1 MANHFDLTDLQL
13 IVNIGDASS
22 LTRGAEKS
30 HLSLPAASNRV
41 KNLEE
46 HFGTRLFHRNSQGV
60 TLTPSGDAFLR
71 HARLVLR
78 QIEHLRGD
86 IHEYARGIK
95 GQVRMMANTTA
106 MTEFMPGVLSRYLAA
121 HPDVTVELR
130 ERLSYLIVKAVSE
143 GSADIGIVAGRPAAS
158 DLEFLPYQE
167 DRLVL
172 VTPEN
177 HPLGVLD
184 EVSFADTMSYEYVG
198 LSEWSAIHAFLI
210 QAANSIGHPFRFRV
224 EVSNFETVCRM
235 IELRNVMHKDSTSNS
250 SGLPMNGLSANCM
263 SVFVI
268 LINYPVLPENSS
280 ICLYRMF
287 LSKWLLLRHRRA
299 KNHERSAESNRIG
312 VEQCRKNQGV
322 FGVVQASWY

>member
-1 MANHFDLTDLQL
+1 MANHFDLTDMQL

-60 TLTPSGDAFLR
+60 TLTPSGEAFLR

-78 QIEHLRGD
+78 QIDHLRGD

-95 GQVRMMANTTA
+95 GQVRMLANTTA
-106 MTEFMPGVLSRYLAA
+106 MTEFMPAVLSRFLAS

-130 ERLSYLIVKAVSE
+130 ERLSYLVIKAVSE
-143 GSADIGIVAGRPAAS
+143 GSADIGIVAGKPATS
-158 DLEFLPYQE
+158 ELEYIPYRE

-172 VTPEN
+172 VAPVD
-177 HPLGVLD
+177 HPLSELT
-184 EVSFADTMSYEYVG
+184 EVAFSYTLAYEYVG

-210 QAANSIGHPFRFRV
+210 QAADKLGYPFRFRV
-224 EVSNFETVCRM
+224 EVGSFEAVCRM
-235 IELRNVMHKDSTSNS
+235 IEAGV
-250 SGLPMNGLSANCM
+250 G
-263 SVFVI
+263 
-268 LINYPVLPENSS
+268 
-280 ICLYRMF
+280 
-287 LSKWLLLRHRRA
+287 
-299 KNHERSAESNRIG
+299 IG
-312 VEQCRKNQGV
+312 VVPELVAKRYAQRLNIKTVRLSDEWSERKLQICVRNLQQLPSFTKDLV
-322 FGVVQASWY
+322 NMLIEDVPTV

>member
-41 KNLEE
+41 KNLED

-60 TLTPSGDAFLR
+60 TLTPSGEAFLR

-78 QIEHLRGD
+78 QIDHLRGD

-95 GQVRMMANTTA
+95 GQVRMLANTTA
-106 MTEFMPGVLSRYLAA
+106 MTEFMPAVLSRFLAS

-130 ERLSYLIVKAVSE
+130 ERLSYLVIKAVSE
-143 GSADIGIVAGRPAAS
+143 GSADIGIVAGKPAS
-158 DLEFLPYQE
+158 SELEYIPYRE

-172 VTPEN
+172 VAPADHALNERT
-177 HPLGVLD
+177 
-184 EVSFADTMSYEYVG
+184 EVAFSDTLAFEYVG

-210 QAANSIGHPFRFRV
+210 QAADKLGYPFRFRV
-224 EVSNFETVCRM
+224 EVGSFEAVCRM
-235 IELRNVMHKDSTSNS
+235 IEAGV
-250 SGLPMNGLSANCM
+250 G
-263 SVFVI
+263 
-268 LINYPVLPENSS
+268 
-280 ICLYRMF
+280 
-287 LSKWLLLRHRRA
+287 
-299 KNHERSAESNRIG
+299 IG
-312 VEQCRKNQGV
+312 VVPELVAKRYAQRLDIKIVRLSDEWSERKLQICVRNLQQLPSFARDLV
-322 FGVVQASWY
+322 NMLIEDVPAA

>member
-41 KNLEE
+41 KNLED

-60 TLTPSGDAFLR
+60 TLTPSGEAFLR

-78 QIEHLRGD
+78 QIDHLRGD

-95 GQVRMMANTTA
+95 GQVRMLANTTA
-106 MTEFMPGVLSRYLAA
+106 MTEFMPAVLSRFLAS

-130 ERLSYLIVKAVSE
+130 ERLSYLVIKAVSE
-143 GSADIGIVAGRPAAS
+143 GSADIGIVAGKPAAS
-158 DLEFLPYQE
+158 ELEYIPYRE

-172 VTPEN
+172 VTPADHALSERS
-177 HPLGVLD
+177 
-184 EVSFADTMSYEYVG
+184 EVAFSDTLAFEYVG

-210 QAANSIGHPFRFRV
+210 QAADKLGYPFRFRV
-224 EVSNFETVCRM
+224 EVGSFEAVCRM
-235 IELRNVMHKDSTSNS
+235 IEAGVGIGIVPELVAKRYAQRLNIKIVRLSDEWSERKLQICVRNLQQLPSFAKDLVN
-250 SGLPMNGLSANCM
+250 M
-263 SVFVI
+263 
-268 LINYPVLPENSS
+268 LIQDVPP
-280 ICLYRMF
+280 
-287 LSKWLLLRHRRA
+287 A
-299 KNHERSAESNRIG
+299 
-312 VEQCRKNQGV
+312 
-322 FGVVQASWY
+322 

>member
-41 KNLEE
+41 KNLED

-60 TLTPSGDAFLR
+60 TLTPSGEAFLR

-78 QIEHLRGD
+78 QIDHLRGD

-95 GQVRMMANTTA
+95 GQVRMLANTTA
-106 MTEFMPGVLSRYLAA
+106 MTEFMPAVLSRFLAS

-130 ERLSYLIVKAVSE
+130 ERLSYLVIKAVSE
-143 GSADIGIVAGRPAAS
+143 GSADIGIVAGRPAS
-158 DLEFLPYQE
+158 SELEYLPYRE

-172 VTPEN
+172 VTPAE
-177 HPLGVLD
+177 HPLGELR
-184 EVSFADTMSYEYVG
+184 EVAFSDTLAYEYVG

-210 QAANSIGHPFRFRV
+210 QAADKLGYPFRFRV
-224 EVSNFETVCRM
+224 EVGSFEAVCRM
-235 IELRNVMHKDSTSNS
+235 IEAGV
-250 SGLPMNGLSANCM
+250 G
-263 SVFVI
+263 
-268 LINYPVLPENSS
+268 
-280 ICLYRMF
+280 
-287 LSKWLLLRHRRA
+287 
-299 KNHERSAESNRIG
+299 IG
-312 VEQCRKNQGV
+312 VVPELVAKRYAQRLKIKIVRLSDEWSERKLQICVRNLHQLPSFAKDLV
-322 FGVVQASWY
+322 NMLIEDVPAD

>member
-41 KNLEE
+41 KNLED

-60 TLTPSGDAFLR
+60 TLTPSGEAFLR

-78 QIEHLRGD
+78 QIDHLRGD

-95 GQVRMMANTTA
+95 GQVRMLANTTA
-106 MTEFMPGVLSRYLAA
+106 MTEFMPAVLSRYLAT

-130 ERLSYLIVKAVSE
+130 ERLSYLVVKAVSE

-158 DLEFLPYQE
+158 DLQFIPYRE

-172 VTPEN
+172 VTPSV
-177 HPLGVLD
+177 HPLGELA
-184 EVSFADTMSYEYVG
+184 EVSFADTMSYEFVG
-198 LSEWSAIHAFLI
+198 LSEWSAIHAFLT
-210 QAANSIGHPFRFRV
+210 QAANNLGHPFRFRV
-224 EVSNFETVCRM
+224 EVGNFESVCRM
-235 IELRNVMHKDSTSNS
+235 IEAGV
-250 SGLPMNGLSANCM
+250 G
-263 SVFVI
+263 
-268 LINYPVLPENSS
+268 
-280 ICLYRMF
+280 
-287 LSKWLLLRHRRA
+287 
-299 KNHERSAESNRIG
+299 IG
-312 VEQCRKNQGV
+312 VVPERAAQRYAQRLNIKLVRLADEWAERKLHVCVRNLSQLPSFARELVAMMVEDIPEPTKSAAGKR
-322 FGVVQASWY
+322 

>member
-41 KNLEE
+41 KNLED

-60 TLTPSGDAFLR
+60 TLTPSGEAFLR

-78 QIEHLRGD
+78 QIDHLRGD

-95 GQVRMMANTTA
+95 GQVRMLANTTA
-106 MTEFMPGVLSRYLAA
+106 MTEFMPAVLSRFLAS

-130 ERLSYLIVKAVSE
+130 ERLSYLVIKAVSE
-143 GSADIGIVAGRPAAS
+143 GSADIGIVAGKPATS
-158 DLEFLPYQE
+158 ELEYLPYRE

-172 VTPEN
+172 VTPAE
-177 HPLGVLD
+177 HPLSDLD
-184 EVSFADTMSYEYVG
+184 EVAFSDTLAFEYVG

-210 QAANSIGHPFRFRV
+210 QAADRLGYPFRFRV
-224 EVSNFETVCRM
+224 EVGSFEAVCRM
-235 IELRNVMHKDSTSNS
+235 IEAGV
-250 SGLPMNGLSANCM
+250 G
-263 SVFVI
+263 
-268 LINYPVLPENSS
+268 
-280 ICLYRMF
+280 
-287 LSKWLLLRHRRA
+287 
-299 KNHERSAESNRIG
+299 IG
-312 VEQCRKNQGV
+312 VVPELVAKRYSQRLNIKIVRLSDEWSERKLQICVRNLEQLPSFTKDLVNMLIDDV
-322 FGVVQASWY
+322 PATFV

>member
-41 KNLEE
+41 KNLED

-60 TLTPSGDAFLR
+60 TLTPSGEAFLR
-71 HARLVLR
+71 HARQVLR

-95 GQVRMMANTTA
+95 GQIRMMANTTA
-106 MTEFMPGVLSRYLAA
+106 MTEFMPAVLSSYLAS

-172 VTPEN
+172 VTPAK
-177 HPLGVLD
+177 HPLGEMD

-235 IELRNVMHKDSTSNS
+235 IEMGVGIGVVPERAAQRYAQRLNIKLVRIADDWAERKLHICVRNLEQLPGFARELVNMLIHDVPKQASSDSTS
-250 SGLPMNGLSANCM
+250 
-263 SVFVI
+263 
-268 LINYPVLPENSS
+268 
-280 ICLYRMF
+280 R
-287 LSKWLLLRHRRA
+287 SK
-299 KNHERSAESNRIG
+299 KS
-312 VEQCRKNQGV
+312 
-322 FGVVQASWY
+322 

>member
-60 TLTPSGDAFLR
+60 TLTPSGEAFLR

-78 QIEHLRGD
+78 QIDHLRGE
-86 IHEYARGIK
+86 IHEYSRGIK
-95 GQVRMMANTTA
+95 GQIRMLANTTA
-106 MTEFMPGVLSRYLAA
+106 MTEFMPAVLSRYLAS

-130 ERLSYLIVKAVSE
+130 ERLSYLVVKAVSE
-143 GSADIGIVAGRPAAS
+143 GSADIGIVAGKPASA
-158 DLEFLPYQE
+158 DLQYLPYRA

-172 VTPEN
+172 VTRTD
-177 HPLGVLD
+177 HPLAGRKSVH
-184 EVSFADTMSYEYVG
+184 FAETLEYEYVG

-210 QAANSIGHPFRFRV
+210 QAADNLGHPFRFRV
-224 EVSNFETVCRM
+224 EVGNFEAVCRM
-235 IELRNVMHKDSTSNS
+235 IEAGV
-250 SGLPMNGLSANCM
+250 G
-263 SVFVI
+263 
-268 LINYPVLPENSS
+268 
-280 ICLYRMF
+280 
-287 LSKWLLLRHRRA
+287 
-299 KNHERSAESNRIG
+299 IG
-312 VEQCRKNQGV
+312 VIPELAARRYAQGLKIRTIPLSDEWAERKLHICVRSLEQLPGFARELVNMLLEDVPRQ
-322 FGVVQASWY
+322 

>member
-41 KNLEE
+41 KNLED

-60 TLTPSGDAFLR
+60 TLTPSGEAFLR

-78 QIEHLRGD
+78 QIDHLRGD

-95 GQVRMMANTTA
+95 GQVRMLANTTA
-106 MTEFMPGVLSRYLAA
+106 MTEFMPAVLSRFLAS

-130 ERLSYLIVKAVSE
+130 ERLSYLVIKAVSE
-143 GSADIGIVAGRPAAS
+143 GSADIGIVAGKPAS
-158 DLEFLPYQE
+158 SELEYIPYRE

-172 VTPEN
+172 VTPLE
-177 HPLGVLD
+177 HALSELS
-184 EVSFADTMSYEYVG
+184 EVAFSDTLAYEYVG

-210 QAANSIGHPFRFRV
+210 QAADKLGYPFRFRV
-224 EVSNFETVCRM
+224 EVGSFEAVCRM
-235 IELRNVMHKDSTSNS
+235 IEAGV
-250 SGLPMNGLSANCM
+250 G
-263 SVFVI
+263 
-268 LINYPVLPENSS
+268 
-280 ICLYRMF
+280 
-287 LSKWLLLRHRRA
+287 
-299 KNHERSAESNRIG
+299 IG
-312 VEQCRKNQGV
+312 VVPELVAKRYAQRLNIKIVRLSDEWSERKLQICVRNLQQLPSFTRDLV
-322 FGVVQASWY
+322 NMLIEDVPQF

>member
-41 KNLEE
+41 KNLED

-60 TLTPSGDAFLR
+60 TLTPSGEAFLR

-78 QIEHLRGD
+78 QIDHLRGD

-95 GQVRMMANTTA
+95 GQVRMLANTTA
-106 MTEFMPGVLSRYLAA
+106 MSEFMPAVLSRFLAS

-130 ERLSYLIVKAVSE
+130 ERLSYLVIKAVSE
-143 GSADIGIVAGRPAAS
+143 GSADIGIVAGKPAS
-158 DLEFLPYQE
+158 SELEYIPYRE

-172 VTPEN
+172 VTPLE
-177 HPLGVLD
+177 HPLGELK
-184 EVSFADTMSYEYVG
+184 EVAFSDTLAYEYVG

-210 QAANSIGHPFRFRV
+210 QAADKLGYPFRFRV
-224 EVSNFETVCRM
+224 EVGSFEAVCRM
-235 IELRNVMHKDSTSNS
+235 IEAGV
-250 SGLPMNGLSANCM
+250 G
-263 SVFVI
+263 
-268 LINYPVLPENSS
+268 
-280 ICLYRMF
+280 
-287 LSKWLLLRHRRA
+287 
-299 KNHERSAESNRIG
+299 IG
-312 VEQCRKNQGV
+312 VVPELVAKRYSQRLKIKLVRLSDEWSERKLQICVRNLEQLPSFTRDLVNMLIEDV
-322 FGVVQASWY
+322 PS

>member
-41 KNLEE
+41 KNLED

-60 TLTPSGDAFLR
+60 TLTPSGEAFLR

-78 QIEHLRGD
+78 QIDHLRGD

-95 GQVRMMANTTA
+95 GQVRMLANTTA
-106 MTEFMPGVLSRYLAA
+106 MTEFMPAVLSRFLAS

-130 ERLSYLIVKAVSE
+130 ERLSYLVIKAVSE
-143 GSADIGIVAGRPAAS
+143 GSADIGIVAGKPAS
-158 DLEFLPYQE
+158 SELEYIPYRQ

-172 VTPEN
+172 VAPTD
-177 HPLGVLD
+177 HPLSGLS
-184 EVSFADTMSYEYVG
+184 EVTFSDTLAFEYVG

-210 QAANSIGHPFRFRV
+210 QAADKLGYPFRFRV
-224 EVSNFETVCRM
+224 EVGSFEAVCRM
-235 IELRNVMHKDSTSNS
+235 IEAGV
-250 SGLPMNGLSANCM
+250 G
-263 SVFVI
+263 
-268 LINYPVLPENSS
+268 
-280 ICLYRMF
+280 
-287 LSKWLLLRHRRA
+287 
-299 KNHERSAESNRIG
+299 IG
-312 VEQCRKNQGV
+312 VVPELVAKRYAQRLKINIVRLSDEWSERKLQICVRNLQQLPSFTKDLV
-322 FGVVQASWY
+322 NMLIEDVPNR

>member
-41 KNLEE
+41 KNLED

-60 TLTPSGDAFLR
+60 TLTPSGEAFLR

-78 QIEHLRGD
+78 QIDHLRGD

-95 GQVRMMANTTA
+95 GQVRMLANTTA
-106 MTEFMPGVLSRYLAA
+106 MTEFMPAVLSRFLAS

-130 ERLSYLIVKAVSE
+130 ERLSYLVIKAVSE
-143 GSADIGIVAGRPAAS
+143 GSADIGIVAGKPAS
-158 DLEFLPYQE
+158 SELEYIPYRE

-172 VTPEN
+172 VAPVD
-177 HPLGVLD
+177 HPLSALN
-184 EVSFADTMSYEYVG
+184 EVAFSDTLAYEYVG

-210 QAANSIGHPFRFRV
+210 QAADKLGYPFRFRV
-224 EVSNFETVCRM
+224 EVGSFEAVCRM
-235 IELRNVMHKDSTSNS
+235 IEAGVGIGIVPELVAKRYAQRLNIKIVRLSDEWSERKLQICVRNLQQ
-250 SGLPMNGLSANCM
+250 LPSFARDLVNM
-263 SVFVI
+263 
-268 LINYPVLPENSS
+268 LIEDVP
-280 ICLYRMF
+280 
-287 LSKWLLLRHRRA
+287 
-299 KNHERSAESNRIG
+299 
-312 VEQCRKNQGV
+312 
-322 FGVVQASWY
+322 AS

>member
-41 KNLEE
+41 KNLED

-60 TLTPSGDAFLR
+60 TLTPSGEAFLR

-78 QIEHLRGD
+78 QIDHLRGD

-95 GQVRMMANTTA
+95 GQVRMVANTTA
-106 MTEFMPGVLSRYLAA
+106 MTEFMPAVLSQYLAS
-121 HPDVTVELR
+121 HPDVTVELK
-130 ERLSYLIVKAVSE
+130 ERLSYLVIKAVSD

-158 DLEFLPYQE
+158 DLEYLPYRE

-172 VTPEN
+172 VTSRD
-177 HPLGVLD
+177 HPLAQLK
-184 EVSFADTMSYEYVG
+184 EVAFANTLNFEYVG

-210 QAANSIGHPFRFRV
+210 QAADNLGYPFRFRV
-224 EVSNFETVCRM
+224 EVGNFETVCRM
-235 IELRNVMHKDSTSNS
+235 IEANV
-250 SGLPMNGLSANCM
+250 G
-263 SVFVI
+263 
-268 LINYPVLPENSS
+268 
-280 ICLYRMF
+280 
-287 LSKWLLLRHRRA
+287 
-299 KNHERSAESNRIG
+299 IG
-312 VEQCRKNQGV
+312 VVPERAAQRYAQRLNIKLVRLSDEWAERKLHICVRQLDQLPSFARELVTMLIADATHN
-322 FGVVQASWY
+322 

>member
-41 KNLEE
+41 KNLED

-60 TLTPSGDAFLR
+60 TLTPSGEAFLR

-78 QIEHLRGD
+78 QIDHLRGD

-95 GQVRMMANTTA
+95 GQVRMLANTTA
-106 MTEFMPGVLSRYLAA
+106 MTEFMPAVLSRFLAS

-130 ERLSYLIVKAVSE
+130 ERLSYLVIKAVSE
-143 GSADIGIVAGRPAAS
+143 GSADIGIVAGKPAS
-158 DLEFLPYQE
+158 SELEYIPYRE

-172 VTPEN
+172 VTPLE
-177 HPLGVLD
+177 HALSKLS
-184 EVSFADTMSYEYVG
+184 EVAFSDTLAYEYVG

-210 QAANSIGHPFRFRV
+210 QAADKLGYPFRFRV
-224 EVSNFETVCRM
+224 EVGSFEAVCRM
-235 IELRNVMHKDSTSNS
+235 IEAGV
-250 SGLPMNGLSANCM
+250 G
-263 SVFVI
+263 
-268 LINYPVLPENSS
+268 
-280 ICLYRMF
+280 
-287 LSKWLLLRHRRA
+287 
-299 KNHERSAESNRIG
+299 IG
-312 VEQCRKNQGV
+312 VVPELVAKRYAQRLNIKIVRLSDEWSERKLQICVRNLQQLPSFTRDLV
-322 FGVVQASWY
+322 NMLIEDVPQA

>member
-41 KNLEE
+41 KNLED

-60 TLTPSGDAFLR
+60 TLTPSGEAFLR

-78 QIEHLRGD
+78 QIDHLRGD

-95 GQVRMMANTTA
+95 GQVRMLANTTA
-106 MTEFMPGVLSRYLAA
+106 MTEFMPAVLSRFLAS

-130 ERLSYLIVKAVSE
+130 ERLSYLVIKAVSE
-143 GSADIGIVAGRPAAS
+143 GSADIGIVAGKPAS
-158 DLEFLPYQE
+158 SELEYIPYRE

-172 VTPEN
+172 VTPIE
-177 HPLGVLD
+177 HPLSELS
-184 EVSFADTMSYEYVG
+184 EVAFSDTLAFEYVG

-210 QAANSIGHPFRFRV
+210 QAADKLGYPFRFRV
-224 EVSNFETVCRM
+224 EVGSFEAVCRM
-235 IELRNVMHKDSTSNS
+235 IEAGV
-250 SGLPMNGLSANCM
+250 G
-263 SVFVI
+263 
-268 LINYPVLPENSS
+268 
-280 ICLYRMF
+280 
-287 LSKWLLLRHRRA
+287 
-299 KNHERSAESNRIG
+299 IG
-312 VEQCRKNQGV
+312 VVPELVAKRYAQRLNIKLVSLSDEWSERKLQICVRNLKQLPSFTRDLV
-322 FGVVQASWY
+322 NMLIEDVPAA

>member
-41 KNLEE
+41 KNLED

-60 TLTPSGDAFLR
+60 TLTPSGEAFLR

-78 QIEHLRGD
+78 QIDHLRGD

-95 GQVRMMANTTA
+95 GQVRMLANTTA
-106 MTEFMPGVLSRYLAA
+106 MTEFMPAVLSRFLAS

-130 ERLSYLIVKAVSE
+130 ERLSYLVIKAVSE
-143 GSADIGIVAGRPAAS
+143 GSADIGIVAGRPAS
-158 DLEFLPYQE
+158 SELEYIPYRE

-172 VTPEN
+172 VTPLE
-177 HPLGVLD
+177 HPLSELS
-184 EVSFADTMSYEYVG
+184 EVAFSDTLAFEYVG

-210 QAANSIGHPFRFRV
+210 QAADKLGYPFRFRV
-224 EVSNFETVCRM
+224 EVGSFEAVCRM
-235 IELRNVMHKDSTSNS
+235 IEAGV
-250 SGLPMNGLSANCM
+250 G
-263 SVFVI
+263 
-268 LINYPVLPENSS
+268 
-280 ICLYRMF
+280 
-287 LSKWLLLRHRRA
+287 
-299 KNHERSAESNRIG
+299 IG
-312 VEQCRKNQGV
+312 VVPELVAKRYAQRLNIKIVSLSDDWSERKLQICVRNLQQLPSFTRDLV
-322 FGVVQASWY
+322 NMLIEDVPAA

>member
-41 KNLEE
+41 KNLED

-60 TLTPSGDAFLR
+60 TLTPSGEAFLR

-78 QIEHLRGD
+78 QIDHLRGD

-95 GQVRMMANTTA
+95 GQVRMLANTTA
-106 MTEFMPGVLSRYLAA
+106 MTEFMPAVLSRFLAS

-130 ERLSYLIVKAVSE
+130 ERLSYLVIKAVSE
-143 GSADIGIVAGRPAAS
+143 GSADIGIVAGKPAS
-158 DLEFLPYQE
+158 SELEYIPYRE

-172 VTPEN
+172 VTPIE
-177 HPLGVLD
+177 HPLSDLT
-184 EVSFADTMSYEYVG
+184 EVAFSDTLAFEYVG

-210 QAANSIGHPFRFRV
+210 QAADKLGYPFRFRV
-224 EVSNFETVCRM
+224 EVGSFEAVCRM
-235 IELRNVMHKDSTSNS
+235 IEAGV
-250 SGLPMNGLSANCM
+250 G
-263 SVFVI
+263 
-268 LINYPVLPENSS
+268 
-280 ICLYRMF
+280 
-287 LSKWLLLRHRRA
+287 
-299 KNHERSAESNRIG
+299 IG
-312 VEQCRKNQGV
+312 VVPELVAKRYAQRLNIKIVTLSDEWSERKLQICVRNLQQLPSFTRDLV
-322 FGVVQASWY
+322 NMLIEDVQTA

>member
-41 KNLEE
+41 KNLED

-60 TLTPSGDAFLR
+60 TLTPSGEAFLR

-78 QIEHLRGD
+78 QIDHLRGD

-95 GQVRMMANTTA
+95 GQVRMLANTTA
-106 MTEFMPGVLSRYLAA
+106 MTEFMPAVLSRFLAS

-130 ERLSYLIVKAVSE
+130 ERLSYLVIKAVSE
-143 GSADIGIVAGRPAAS
+143 GSADIGIVAGKPAS
-158 DLEFLPYQE
+158 SELEYIPYRQ

-172 VTPEN
+172 VAPID
-177 HPLGVLD
+177 HPLSGLN
-184 EVSFADTMSYEYVG
+184 EVAFSDTLAFEYVG

-210 QAANSIGHPFRFRV
+210 QAADKLGYPFRFRV
-224 EVSNFETVCRM
+224 EVGSFEAVCRM
-235 IELRNVMHKDSTSNS
+235 IEAGV
-250 SGLPMNGLSANCM
+250 G
-263 SVFVI
+263 
-268 LINYPVLPENSS
+268 
-280 ICLYRMF
+280 
-287 LSKWLLLRHRRA
+287 
-299 KNHERSAESNRIG
+299 IG
-312 VEQCRKNQGV
+312 VVPELVAKRYAQRLKLNIVRLSDEWSERKLQICVRNLQQLPSFTKDLV
-322 FGVVQASWY
+322 NMLVEDVPIA

>member
-41 KNLEE
+41 KNLED

-60 TLTPSGDAFLR
+60 TLTPSGEAFLR

-78 QIEHLRGD
+78 QIDHLRGD

-95 GQVRMMANTTA
+95 GQVRMLANTTA
-106 MTEFMPGVLSRYLAA
+106 MTEFMPAVLSRFLAS

-130 ERLSYLIVKAVSE
+130 ERLSYLVIKAVSE
-143 GSADIGIVAGRPAAS
+143 GSADIGIVAGKPAS
-158 DLEFLPYQE
+158 SELEYIPYRE

-172 VTPEN
+172 VTPIE
-177 HPLGVLD
+177 HPLSELT
-184 EVSFADTMSYEYVG
+184 EVAFSDTLAFEYVG

-210 QAANSIGHPFRFRV
+210 QAADKLGYPFRFRV
-224 EVSNFETVCRM
+224 EVGSFEAVCRM
-235 IELRNVMHKDSTSNS
+235 IEAGV
-250 SGLPMNGLSANCM
+250 G
-263 SVFVI
+263 
-268 LINYPVLPENSS
+268 
-280 ICLYRMF
+280 
-287 LSKWLLLRHRRA
+287 
-299 KNHERSAESNRIG
+299 IG
-312 VEQCRKNQGV
+312 VVPELVAKRYAQRLNIKIVSLSDEWSERKLQICVRNLQQLPSFARDLV
-322 FGVVQASWY
+322 NMLIEDVQTA

>member
-41 KNLEE
+41 KNLED

-60 TLTPSGDAFLR
+60 TLTPSGEAFLR

-78 QIEHLRGD
+78 QIDHLRGD

-95 GQVRMMANTTA
+95 GQVRMVANTTA
-106 MTEFMPGVLSRYLAA
+106 MTEFMPAVLSRYLAS

-130 ERLSYLIVKAVSE
+130 ERLSYLVIKAVSD

-158 DLEFLPYQE
+158 ELEYLPYRE

-172 VTPEN
+172 VTPNE
-177 HPLGVLD
+177 HPLSDLK
-184 EVSFADTMSYEYVG
+184 EVAFANTLSYEYVG

-210 QAANSIGHPFRFRV
+210 QAADKLGHPFRFRV
-224 EVSNFETVCRM
+224 EVGSFEAVCRM
-235 IELRNVMHKDSTSNS
+235 IEANV
-250 SGLPMNGLSANCM
+250 G
-263 SVFVI
+263 
-268 LINYPVLPENSS
+268 
-280 ICLYRMF
+280 
-287 LSKWLLLRHRRA
+287 
-299 KNHERSAESNRIG
+299 IG
-312 VEQCRKNQGV
+312 VVPERAAQRYAQRLNIKLVRLSDEWAERKLHICVRQLEQLPGFARELV
-322 FGVVQASWY
+322 SMLIADAELS

>member
-41 KNLEE
+41 KNLED

-60 TLTPSGDAFLR
+60 TLTPSGEAFLR

-78 QIEHLRGD
+78 QIDHLRGD

-95 GQVRMMANTTA
+95 GQVRMLANTTA
-106 MTEFMPGVLSRYLAA
+106 MTEFMPAVLSRFLAS

-130 ERLSYLIVKAVSE
+130 ERLSYLVIKAVSE
-143 GSADIGIVAGRPAAS
+143 GSADIGIVAGKPATS
-158 DLEFLPYQE
+158 ELEYIPYRE

-172 VTPEN
+172 VTPIE
-177 HPLGVLD
+177 HTLSELS
-184 EVSFADTMSYEYVG
+184 EVAFSDTLAYEYVG

-210 QAANSIGHPFRFRV
+210 QAADKLGYPFRFRV
-224 EVSNFETVCRM
+224 EVGSFEAVCRM
-235 IELRNVMHKDSTSNS
+235 IEAGV
-250 SGLPMNGLSANCM
+250 G
-263 SVFVI
+263 
-268 LINYPVLPENSS
+268 
-280 ICLYRMF
+280 
-287 LSKWLLLRHRRA
+287 
-299 KNHERSAESNRIG
+299 IG
-312 VEQCRKNQGV
+312 VVPELVAKRYAQRLNIKIVRLSDEWSERKLQICVRNLQQLPSFARDLV
-322 FGVVQASWY
+322 NMLIEDVPAS

>member
-41 KNLEE
+41 KNLED

-60 TLTPSGDAFLR
+60 TLTPSGEAFLR

-78 QIEHLRGD
+78 QIDHLRGD

-95 GQVRMMANTTA
+95 GQVRMLANTTA
-106 MTEFMPGVLSRYLAA
+106 MTEFMPAVLSRFLAS

-130 ERLSYLIVKAVSE
+130 ERLSYLVIKAVSE
-143 GSADIGIVAGRPAAS
+143 GSADIGIVAGKPAS
-158 DLEFLPYQE
+158 SELEYIPYRE

-172 VTPEN
+172 VTPADHALSERS
-177 HPLGVLD
+177 
-184 EVSFADTMSYEYVG
+184 EVAFSDTLAFEYVG

-210 QAANSIGHPFRFRV
+210 QAADKLGYPFRFRV
-224 EVSNFETVCRM
+224 EVGSFEAVCRM
-235 IELRNVMHKDSTSNS
+235 IEAGVGIGIVPELVAKRYAQRLNIKIVRLSDEWSERKLQICVRNLQQLPSFAKDLVN
-250 SGLPMNGLSANCM
+250 M
-263 SVFVI
+263 
-268 LINYPVLPENSS
+268 LIQDVP
-280 ICLYRMF
+280 
-287 LSKWLLLRHRRA
+287 
-299 KNHERSAESNRIG
+299 
-312 VEQCRKNQGV
+312 
-322 FGVVQASWY
+322 QA